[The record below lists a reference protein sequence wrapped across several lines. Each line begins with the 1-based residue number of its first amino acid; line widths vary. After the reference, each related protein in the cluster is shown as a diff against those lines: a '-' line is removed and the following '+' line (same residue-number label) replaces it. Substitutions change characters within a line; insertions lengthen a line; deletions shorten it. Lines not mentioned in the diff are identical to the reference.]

1 MIEEGKVLNNTW
13 IADKSDKTDQSVLN
27 QVTQC
32 LFNFDFEKCDN
43 LINGWIPQ
51 SQYFMTV
58 RFMILASLRRK
69 IMVEESENILT
80 IHKSQEYSNDQ
91 EYLLALELPLG
102 LYEYFWGDKIFL
114 PNQKR
119 YKRK

>member
-1 MIEEGKVLNNTW
+1 M
-13 IADKSDKTDQSVLN
+13 N

-32 LFNFDFEKCDN
+32 RFNFDFEKCDN

-69 IMVEESENILT
+69 IMVEESENSDLAAAEKRFELLQQIFGNKAGL
-80 IHKSQEYSNDQ
+80 IHGKMKEKQKKEMNTPTDN
-91 EYLLALELPLG
+91 
-102 LYEYFWGDKIFL
+102 GDCLIF
-114 PNQKR
+114 
-119 YKRK
+119 